1 MNSSRI
7 PGFYKKT
14 VEERRDI
21 LLHQHGLTSDEI
33 ELLSTEGA
41 LPIATADKMIENT
54 IGTFSLP
61 LGLGLNFLINGKD
74 YIIPMAIEEASV
86 VASASYIA
94 KIVRDAGGF
103 KTESTGR
110 TMIGQIQVVGCAD
123 FYQAKNEILK
133 EKTALIKAANAAYP
147 SIVARGGGA
156 VDLDVRILN
165 DDPQATYGQM
175 LIIHVYIHT
184 CDAMGANIINT
195 MVESLAPTVE
205 QITKGKVYLRILSNF
220 ADQALAKATCVI
232 PPHLLADDGFTG
244 EEVRDGV
251 VHAYEFA
258 ASDPYRAVTHNKGI
272 MNGIDPVVIAT
283 GNDWRAVEAGAHAY
297 AARTGKYDSM
307 TTWSVDE
314 EGNLVGELELPMA
327 IGTVGGATRVHPTA
341 KLALRLLQTESA
353 EELAQVIV
361 AVGLAQNLGA
371 LKALATDGIQKG
383 HMALHSRSVA
393 IAAGATGEMIDIIA
407 EHLVKEKEI
416 RVGKAKEL
424 VEQYIK

>member
-1 MNSSRI
+1 MKTSRI

-14 VEERRDI
+14 VDERRELI
-21 LLHQHGLTSDEI
+21 STIHSIDEKDK
-33 ELLSTEGA
+33 SNFTEP
-41 LPIATADKMIENT
+41 LPLATADNMIENV
-54 IGTFSLP
+54 IGTFPLP
-61 LGLGLNFLINGKD
+61 FGLGLNFLVNGKE
-74 YIIPMAIEEASV
+74 YVVPMAIEEPSV

-103 KTESTGR
+103 TAESTGR
-110 TMIGQIQVVGCAD
+110 TMIGQIQVVGCSD
-123 FYQAKNEILK
+123 LESAKNSLLSEK
-133 EKTALIKAANAAYP
+133 EALLNDANASYP
-147 SIVARGGGA
+147 SLVARGGGA
-156 VDLDVRILN
+156 EDLEVRIIN
-165 DDPQATYGQM
+165 EDSDSRYGQM
-175 LIIHVYIHT
+175 LVVHIYINT

-205 QITKGKVYLRILSNF
+205 QLTEGKVYLRILSNY
-220 ADQALAKATCVI
+220 ADRCLARAKCVI
-232 PPHLLADDGFTG
+232 PPELLETGEFTG

-297 AARTGKYDSM
+297 ASRHGQYSSM
-307 TTWSVDE
+307 TMWSVDG
-314 EGNLVGELELPMA
+314 EGNLVGELELPMSV
-327 IGTVGGATRVHPTA
+327 GTVGGSIRVHPMA
-341 KLALRLLQTESA
+341 QLSHKLLDVESA

-371 LKALATDGIQKG
+371 LKALVTDGIQKG

-393 IAAGATGEMIDIIA
+393 MAAGATGEMIDIIA
-407 EHLVKEKEI
+407 ERLIQEKQI

-424 VEQYIK
+424 VAEYIK